1 MALTKA
7 QRLKR
12 LDSYFRSAVDHP
24 AWVSWR
30 ENARKC
36 FEYRD
41 GDQWTSAE
49 LRTLKERHQP
59 ATVNN
64 QVKVTVDRMV
74 GRFVQSKTRVAF
86 RGRNP
91 VDAQSAGVM
100 DEIFR
105 YIAQN
110 TRLEFEERDAFEDG
124 ATGGFACLYTD
135 VTFDDLL
142 QPEIRIR
149 SVDPFEIYPDPWSRR
164 YDWNEDAN
172 WICWARW
179 LHFDEAVELYPKH
192 ARRLTALSNTT
203 VDNLRHDDFRRD
215 DYIDFDENGNPRRVR
230 VVECWYREKSR
241 EKVLLVEQPDG
252 SVVTVSPE
260 DFDAEQLQ
268 FHMSRGAKEI
278 TRIVPKM
285 RVGVFTGGLL
295 LDDQE
300 SPHDSDQ
307 FPFVPYF
314 VHRRKSGEPYSTIS
328 IALPLQEAINK
339 RESKALH
346 LLNSNQAIFQQG
358 AVRDKAEL
366 AAELARP
373 DGLIEVRRVGEI
385 SIEKNNDIANSQYL
399 MHQQAQGDFRRVTGV
414 NPEALGEASEV
425 RSGVGIARKQ
435 MMTDMILSPAFD
447 NFRRTR
453 AILASLVV
461 DLVRTYYTE
470 PKAMLILDDMGNQNQ
485 MNVSQSVI
493 DSIKFGLYDAVVDEV
508 PDITTLQQEQTGL
521 LLQNLPAFLQYG
533 PGWAQVLIEMSDLKN
548 KDALLQRVQ
557 QLTPQQPPEPRYNLS
572 ITWDQLSAE
581 EKVAFAG
588 QLGMEA
594 LAEAQDRGGEPTT
607 NSVRRETEISR
618 ELIRAGAMGAQAQR
632 ATQEQQKQ
640 QDMREDREEAQ
651 QPAPTGEQEIG

>member
-230 VVECWYREKSR
+230 VVECWYKEK
-241 EKVLLVEQPDG
+241 
-252 SVVTVSPE
+252 
-260 DFDAEQLQ
+260 
-268 FHMSRGAKEI
+268 
-278 TRIVPKM
+278 
-285 RVGVFTGGLL
+285 
-295 LDDQE
+295 
-300 SPHDSDQ
+300 
-307 FPFVPYF
+307 
-314 VHRRKSGEPYSTIS
+314 
-328 IALPLQEAINK
+328 
-339 RESKALH
+339 
-346 LLNSNQAIFQQG
+346 
-358 AVRDKAEL
+358 
-366 AAELARP
+366 
-373 DGLIEVRRVGEI
+373 
-385 SIEKNNDIANSQYL
+385 
-399 MHQQAQGDFRRVTGV
+399 
-414 NPEALGEASEV
+414 
-425 RSGVGIARKQ
+425 
-435 MMTDMILSPAFD
+435 
-447 NFRRTR
+447 
-453 AILASLVV
+453 
-461 DLVRTYYTE
+461 
-470 PKAMLILDDMGNQNQ
+470 
-485 MNVSQSVI
+485 
-493 DSIKFGLYDAVVDEV
+493 
-508 PDITTLQQEQTGL
+508 
-521 LLQNLPAFLQYG
+521 
-533 PGWAQVLIEMSDLKN
+533 
-548 KDALLQRVQ
+548 
-557 QLTPQQPPEPRYNLS
+557 
-572 ITWDQLSAE
+572 
-581 EKVAFAG
+581 
-588 QLGMEA
+588 
-594 LAEAQDRGGEPTT
+594 
-607 NSVRRETEISR
+607 
-618 ELIRAGAMGAQAQR
+618 
-632 ATQEQQKQ
+632 
-640 QDMREDREEAQ
+640 
-651 QPAPTGEQEIG
+651 